1 MKIKIFRKSSF
12 ILLLFAAFSIS
23 VFAQKPM
30 ETPPPPG
37 KPPTVKI
44 PEIKQTKLGNNL
56 PVVVVQRKNVP
67 LVTVQLLVKS
77 GANRESAELAG
88 LADMTAELL
97 TKGTKT
103 RSATQI
109 AQEIEFLGGSLNSGA
124 DWNSSEVTLNIL
136 SAKLEPAFAIMADAV
151 LNPTF
156 SGEEID
162 LYKSQ
167 TLDNLS
173 VSLKQP
179 GTLGNYVASR
189 FTFGEHNS
197 TGTPETLNRITQ
209 KELKNYHTKYY
220 DPENSVLI
228 FTGDVSPE
236 TAMKLAEKYFKNW
249 KNSADGNK
257 SKTTARISKN
267 ANSAEDIINKILV
280 VDLPNAGQAAVSY
293 AKKQNFGRADA
304 ENYYASNVLNSVLG
318 GGYSA
323 RLNQEI
329 RIKRGLSYGARSG
342 FGYRPGDTNFVAT
355 TQTKNV
361 SAAEVAE
368 LIKLEIAKLA
378 DEVVSA
384 DELAPRK
391 LVLTGSFG
399 RNLETNDGLVNLLS
413 ELYLFGLSPNEL
425 NNYSQNV
432 GNISEKQ
439 IKTFASENIR
449 GGDIIIVG
457 DYSIFKDDLK
467 KRFPNK
473 EIQVISADDLDLNR
487 EDLRKVKDSMK

>member
-1 MKIKIFRKSSF
+1 MVNKNMRNSSL
-12 ILLLFAAFSIS
+12 IILLFAAFSIS

-44 PEIKQTKLGNNL
+44 PEIKQAKLGNNL
-56 PVVVVQRKNVP
+56 PVIVVQRKNVP
-67 LVTVQLLVKS
+67 LVTVQLLIKA
-77 GANRESAELAG
+77 GANREASEMAG

-124 DWNSSEVTLNIL
+124 DWNSSEITLNIL
-136 SAKLEPAFAIMADAV
+136 SDKLEPAFAVMADAI

-162 LYKSQ
+162 LYKLQ

-189 FTFGEHNS
+189 YSFGEHS
-197 TGTPETLNRITQ
+197 AVGTPETINRINQ
-209 KELKNYHTKYY
+209 KTIAGYHNNFYTP
-220 DPENSVLI
+220 DNAVLI
-228 FTGDVSPE
+228 FTGDVSAE
-236 TAMKLAEKYFKNW
+236 TAMKLAEKYFNGWGKSE
-249 KNSADGNK
+249 KDVSA
-257 SKTTARISKN
+257 KTTARISKN
-267 ANSAEDIINKILV
+267 AKSDEDIINKILV

-342 FGYRPGDTNFVAT
+342 FGYRPGDTNFMAT

-378 DEVVSA
+378 DEDVSA

-391 LVLTGSFG
+391 LVLTGNFG
-399 RNLETNDGLVNLLS
+399 RNLETNDGLASLLS

-467 KRFPNK
+467 KRFPDK